1 MDMVANE
8 VFGLLQDISAPEG
21 IRSISP
27 KLVARELNKDPAR
40 VFEALVALSDVGLLT
55 QSVLVL
61 CPNCSH
67 VLGGTEPIDLD
78 DNMRCEYCDYE
89 FSVSRDDL
97 MISFS
102 YVPQKKTHYGVSGR
116 LLKLVRVQNP

>member
-1 MDMVANE
+1 MDTVTSE

-27 KLVARELNKDPAR
+27 KLVARALNKDPDR
-40 VFEALVALSDVGLLT
+40 VFEALVALSDIGLLT

-61 CPNCSH
+61 CPNCSY
-67 VLGGTEPIDLD
+67 VLGATASFDLD
-78 DNMRCEYCDYE
+78 DSLRCEYCDRE
-89 FSVSRDDL
+89 FPVSRDDL

-102 YVPQKKTHYGVSGR
+102 YVPQKKTHYGISKR
-116 LLKLVRVQNP
+116 LLTLVRLQNL